1 MGTPHNDTSWTGW
14 AISSFTNKMAAASG
28 EMQAKPSRQAD
39 GRASSVPPRADT
51 SRPSQSSASTL
62 YRKALAGSAAPLR
75 TRTSP
80 EQLFPNGQGEDDEI
94 DEAWGDMSEDAF
106 FDATSEIGGTN
117 TTTTNK
123 TKIPS
128 TSTTFDDGGEPDFE
142 EWLKAQAQ
150 AKSKTQLPKGL
161 SKTSS
166 TTIKKG
172 RPSELSTQSA
182 PAIPTRG
189 QTKQSAAAAAVA
201 KKAAVDKKAA
211 VPPKPFSIQPK
222 DGVGEDDW
230 GDAWD

>member
-14 AISSFTNKMAAASG
+14 AISSFTNKMATASG
-28 EMQAKPSRQAD
+28 EIQAKPRRQAD

-51 SRPSQSSASTL
+51 SLPSQSSASTL

-75 TRTSP
+75 TQTSP
-80 EQLFPNGQGEDDEI
+80 EQVFPNGQDEDDGI

-117 TTTTNK
+117 NTTTTK
-123 TKIPS
+123 TTTPS
-128 TSTTFDDGGEPDFE
+128 ASTTFDDGGELDFE
-142 EWLKAQAQ
+142 GWLKAQAQ

-166 TTIKKG
+166 TTIKKW
-172 RPSELSTQSA
+172 RPSELSAQSA
-182 PAIPTRG
+182 PAIPTMG
-189 QTKQSAAAAAVA
+189 QTKQTAAAAAMA
-201 KKAAVDKKAA
+201 KRAAGDKKAA
-211 VPPKPFSIQPK
+211 GPPKPFSIQPK
-222 DGVGEDDW
+222 DEVGDDDW